1 MEQVVFPVRIP
12 FKLPIN
18 EQKSVD
24 RFVYV
29 YLVMGDMICL
39 VDTGAAGS
47 HQGVVDALAA
57 RGKTVADIDW
67 VVNTHEHPDHIGG
80 NAFFQKAAEPRFACH
95 SAAVR
100 WIEDLDTQY
109 KERPIHAFYTVAG
122 KEAVRMTDLLEDG
135 DIIDLGNGVTLEVIW
150 TPGHSPGSITLF
162 CPKEGTLV
170 TADIVPP
177 TGGLP
182 LYMDAHQVRASLRR
196 LAALP
201 DVKRLYTSHSDKP
214 YEGQEVKA
222 RIQEGFDYLDRMDE
236 LVPQVVRSLPVDAA
250 PEDIAR
256 EALIRLG
263 FDPPPML
270 PIVVTSIMAHAP

>member
-18 EQKSVD
+18 DQKSVD

-39 VDTGAAGS
+39 LDTGAAGS

-122 KEAVRMTDLLEDG
+122 KETVRMTDLLEDG

-150 TPGHSPGSITLF
+150 TPGHSPGSIALF

-182 LYMDAHQVRASLRR
+182 LYADALQVRASLRR
-196 LAALP
+196 LAALS

-214 YEGQEVKA
+214 YEGKEVKA
-222 RIQEGFDYLDRMDE
+222 RIQAGFDYLDRMDE
-236 LVPQVVRSLPVDAA
+236 LVPQVVRSLPADAA

-256 EALIRLG
+256 EVLIRLG

>member
-1 MEQVVFPVRIP
+1 MKQVVHPVRLP

-18 EQKSVD
+18 EQRSVD
-24 RFVYV
+24 RFVYA
-29 YLVMGDMICL
+29 YLVMGDTVCL

-47 HQGVVDALAA
+47 HKEVVDALAA
-57 RGKTVADIDW
+57 HNKTAVHIDW

-100 WIEDLDTQY
+100 WIENLDAQCE
-109 KERPIHAFYTVAG
+109 ERPIYAFYTIAG
-122 KEAVRMTDLLEDG
+122 REAVRITDPLGDG
-135 DIIDLGNGVTLEVIW
+135 DIIDLGGGVTLEVIY
-150 TPGHSPGSITLF
+150 TPGHSAGSIALF
-162 CPKEGTLV
+162 CPLEGVLI
-170 TADIVPP
+170 TADTVPP

-182 LYMDAHQVRASLRR
+182 LYEDAQAVRESLRR
-196 LAALP
+196 LAALS
-201 DVKRLYTSHSDKP
+201 DVKRLYTSHSDAP
-214 YEGQEVKA
+214 YEGREIGA

-236 LVPQVVRSLPVDAA
+236 LVPLVIRDLPTDAS

-256 EALIRLG
+256 EALTRLG
-263 FDPPPML
+263 FDPPPVL